1 MLINLVDFG
10 CFMKSL
16 IFGSPGIPESTIPR
30 NTVEGIKQVRNL
42 GLDAM
47 EFEFVQSVHVNE
59 KLAPEIK
66 KLAEDLNVTLTCHG
80 QYFVN
85 LAAVE
90 KEKYHASVNR
100 MLLAARRVAECGGYS
115 VTWHMGYYL
124 GRPKDKVHEMVVK
137 GVKEVVKTLKDESIK
152 IWIRP
157 ETTGK
162 ETQWGDL
169 QETIKLSQEVEQ
181 VLPCV
186 DFGHLHARYNGTNNT
201 LEEFREILAQIEKGL
216 GREALNNMHIQAC
229 GINYGPK
236 GEKNHLNF
244 KDSDMNWKDM
254 LKAWHEFK
262 LKGVVITESPN
273 IEKDALFLQKEY
285 SKL

>member
-1 MLINLVDFG
+1 
-10 CFMKSL
+10 MKSL
-16 IFGSPGIPESTIPR
+16 IFGSPGIPMSTMPR
-30 NTVEGIKQVRNL
+30 DTVNGIKQVRAL

-47 EFEFVQSVHVNE
+47 EFEFVQSVHVSEE
-59 KLAPEIK
+59 KAVEVK
-66 KLAEDLNVTLTCHG
+66 KVAKELDVVLTCHG

-90 KEKYHASVNR
+90 KAKYDASIAR
-100 MLLAARRVAECGGYS
+100 MLLAAKRVAACGGYS

-124 GRPKDKVHEMVVK
+124 GRPKDKVHEMVVN
-137 GVKEVVKTLKDESIK
+137 GVKEVTAALKEEGVKV
-152 IWIRP
+152 WIRP

-169 QETIKLSQEVEQ
+169 QETIKLSQEVEG

-201 LEEFREILAQIEKGL
+201 LEEFRNILGQIEKGL
-216 GREALNNMHIQAC
+216 GREALDNMHIQCC

-244 KDSDMNWKDM
+244 EESDMNWRDM
-254 LKAWHEFK
+254 LAAWKEFK
-262 LKGVVITESPN
+262 IKGVVITESPN
-273 IEKDALFLQKEY
+273 IEGDALMLQKEWRK
-285 SKL
+285 S

>member
-1 MLINLVDFG
+1 M
-10 CFMKSL
+10 
-16 IFGSPGIPESTIPR
+16 STFPR
-30 NTVEGIKQVRNL
+30 DTLNGVKQVRVL

-59 KLAPEIK
+59 KLAPVIK
-66 KLAEDLNVTLTCHG
+66 KTAEDLNVVLTCHG
-80 QYFVN
+80 QYYVN
-85 LAAVE
+85 LAAIEPV
-90 KEKYHASVNR
+90 KLHASVNR
-100 MLLAARRVAECGGYS
+100 MLSAAKRVHECGGWS
-115 VTWHMGYYL
+115 ITWHMGYYL
-124 GRPKDKVHEMVVK
+124 GRPKDKVHEIVKHGVKDVVK
-137 GVKEVVKTLKDESIK
+137 KLQDEGVK

-169 QETIKLSQEVEQ
+169 QETIKLAQEVEQ

-201 LEEFREILAQIEKGL
+201 LEEFRDILSQIEKGL
-216 GREALNNMHIQAC
+216 GRDALDNMHIQCC

-244 KDSDMNWKDM
+244 EDSDFNWRDM
-254 LKAWHEFK
+254 LKAWKEFK
-262 LKGVVITESPN
+262 IKGVVITESPN
-273 IEKDALFLQKEY
+273 IEQDALFLQKTY
-285 SKL
+285 KSL

>member
-1 MLINLVDFG
+1 
-10 CFMKSL
+10 MKSL
-16 IFGSPGIPESTIPR
+16 LFGTPGIPMSTSPR
-30 NTVEGIKQVRNL
+30 DTLNGVKQVRKL

-47 EFEFVQSVHVNE
+47 EFEFVQNVHVNE
-59 KLAPEIK
+59 TLAPIIK
-66 KLAEDLNVTLTCHG
+66 KTAEELNVVLTCHG
-80 QYFVN
+80 QYYVN
-85 LAAVE
+85 LAAIE
-90 KEKYHASVNR
+90 PAKLHASIGR
-100 MLLAARRVAECGGYS
+100 MLSAARRVNECGGYS
-115 VTWHMGYYL
+115 ITWHMGYYL
-124 GRPKDKVHEMVVK
+124 GRPKDKVHEIVTR
-137 GVKEVVKTLKDESIK
+137 GVKEVVKKLQDEDVK

-181 VLPCV
+181 VLPCI

-201 LEEFREILAQIEKGL
+201 LEEFRNILSQIEKGL
-216 GREALNNMHIQAC
+216 GREALDNMHIQCC

-244 KDSDMNWKDM
+244 EESDFNWKDM
-254 LKAWHEFK
+254 LKAWKEFK
-262 LKGVVITESPN
+262 IKGVVITESPN
-273 IEKDALFLQKEY
+273 IESDALMLQRAF